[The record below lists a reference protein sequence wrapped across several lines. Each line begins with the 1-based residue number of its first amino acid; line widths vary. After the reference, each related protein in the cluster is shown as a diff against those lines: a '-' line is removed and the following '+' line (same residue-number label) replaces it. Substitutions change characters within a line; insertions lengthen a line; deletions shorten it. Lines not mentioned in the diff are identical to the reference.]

1 MTLLEIKGNLPKK
14 KRKLLG
20 RGNGSGLGT
29 YSGKGGKGQ
38 TARSGGGHKG
48 PGFEGGQ
55 SPIFR
60 RMPKLHGFRNPN
72 RIDYIAINV
81 ADLEKSAKNGEI
93 DLTKSLKK
101 YKLLGEGEIASAITV
116 TIHKASASAIAK
128 VEKAGG
134 KVNLVKAKEPD
145 VKKQPKVR
153 AGEQARR
160 AKSKA

>member
-1 MTLLEIKGNLPKK
+1 MTLLGIKGNLPKK
-14 KRKLLG
+14 KKKLLG

-38 TARSGGGHKG
+38 TARSGGNRR

-55 SPIFR
+55 SPIYR
-60 RMPKLHGFRNPN
+60 RMPKLKGFRNHN

-81 ADLEKSAKNGEI
+81 NDLEKLANNGEI

-116 TIHKASASAIAK
+116 SIHKASASAIVK
-128 VEKAGG
+128 IEKAGG
-134 KVNLVKAKEPD
+134 KVILVKAKEPD
-145 VKKQPKVR
+145 VKGQ
-153 AGEQARR
+153 
-160 AKSKA
+160 AKSKK